1 MLQHYGT
8 ILCLEKAPLGGWWED
23 ALRHL
28 LRLRGGESWSL
39 ELHWYWWMA
48 DFMWTIGRSQEM
60 HAVEGSNFD
69 RLAIHLNE
77 LFQVLLFAKVMRDPD
92 NGTQPWKM
100 SAMSVVFGEQ
110 QLEEAAPLN
119 PFFNLPSERHLAWL
133 RLHFLWHLRS
143 LRRGTGRHERVWSHS
158 RPSIFILQA
167 CNQFINSIQF
177 IMI

>member
-100 SAMSVVFGEQ
+100 SAMSVVFGRAATWRGRPFESLFQ
-110 QLEEAAPLN
+110 STLWEAPRVASASFPMTPSKPPTRHWPAWTGVEPQP
-119 PFFNLPSERHLAWL
+119 PFYFY
-133 RLHFLWHLRS
+133 F
-143 LRRGTGRHERVWSHS
+143 TG
-158 RPSIFILQA
+158 
-167 CNQFINSIQF
+167 
-177 IMI
+177 M